1 MNRRSRIAVGAAA
14 AVVAAS
20 LVGTAYWLGTRNEQP
35 AAAAPAPTTSPSSS
49 TSSTVTTPATSPTT
63 SALPAP
69 NDPVTA
75 GVDWL
80 ITYEGRSWQQPAG
93 QWVDAVAPYV
103 TDQLEQQY
111 VPDRDGSVGAAWPA
125 FVTAHCTTVVQQ
137 AGGVIPDEAPRT
149 DTTVYVQVSGSS
161 VTTCTNGQPPPPATV
176 PVAATL
182 EVQRGTDGQW
192 RVNDR
197 MY

>member
-1 MNRRSRIAVGAAA
+1 MNQRSRIAVGAAA
-14 AVVAAS
+14 AVVAVS
-20 LVGTAYWLGTRNEQP
+20 LVGTAYWLGTRSQQP
-35 AAAAPAPTTSPSSS
+35 AAAAPAPNTSAS
-49 TSSTVTTPATSPTT
+49 TSRPARTTPPSTSAT

-75 GVDWL
+75 SVDWL
-80 ITYEGRSWQQPAG
+80 ITYEGRSWQQSPG

-111 VPDRDGSVGAAWPA
+111 APDRDGSAGASWPA
-125 FVTAHCTTVVQQ
+125 FVTAHCTTTVQQ

-149 DTTVYVQVSGSS
+149 DTTVYVQVSGSA
-161 VTTCTNGQPPPPATV
+161 VTTCTNGQPPPPASV

-182 EVQRGTDGQW
+182 EVQRGADGRW